1 MTRHTL
7 ATGRAATL
15 IKLAFAAGAKLS
27 AAFIAFGLTAL
38 VTRNMPN
45 DEAGLFLLGFSILA
59 VLSVFFRLGL
69 DNVILRFLSAHGT
82 DAFAQEKLNRG
93 LLWVA
98 TVVIPSTAISMF
110 FSEQIATHIFNKPA
124 FGPVLF
130 WMLLALPAM
139 AIFMLLAMA
148 FQAQHRVVI
157 TTIFQNLGISTIFVA
172 AFGYL
177 WYEQPEVLNAVTAA
191 QIYAGAAGVIFL
203 AALIT
208 WFSQKGISF
217 NVQGYKDSELASASA
232 NLWVSAV
239 MALVTS
245 WSGILIAGSFVS
257 TEELAYLSAAQ
268 RTAMLTS
275 FVLMIVNMVVAPRYA
290 NMWKAGNIAG
300 IQRLAKWS
308 TRGMI
313 AMVTPIIL
321 VMLIFPRQVMGVFGE
336 GFEDAAIL
344 LSIMAIGQFVNVAT
358 GSVGYLLNMSGH
370 EKQYRK
376 VTVSV
381 GVVTIVIS
389 ILSITA
395 FGVVGAALSTAIGVA
410 IQNILAVVLVR
421 NLLGFWI
428 FGFTKSDG

>member
-1 MTRHTL
+1 VQHTL

-82 DAFAQEKLNRG
+82 DAFAQDKLNRG
-93 LLWVA
+93 LLWIA
-98 TVVIPSTAISMF
+98 TIVIPSTALGMF

-157 TTIFQNLGISTIFVA
+157 TTIFQNLGISTLFVA

-203 AALIT
+203 AAIVT
-208 WFSQKGISF
+208 WFSQKGTSF
-217 NVQGYKDSELASASA
+217 NVTSYKDKELTQASI
-232 NLWVSAV
+232 NLWAASIMSLAV
-239 MALVTS
+239 Q
-245 WSGILIAGSFVS
+245 WSGILIGGAMLQAEDVALL
-257 TEELAYLSAAQ
+257 TAAQ

-275 FVLMIVNMVVAPRYA
+275 FVLMVVNMVVAPRYA
-290 NMWKAGNIAG
+290 KLWKEGNLERI
-300 IQRLAKWS
+300 RYLAKWS
-308 TRGMI
+308 TRGMT
-313 AMVTPIIL
+313 AMVLPIVA
-321 VMLIFPRQVMGVFGE
+321 VMIVWPEKVMGLFGN
-336 GFEDAAIL
+336 GFEEATVLLMIL
-344 LSIMAIGQFVNVAT
+344 AVGQFVNVAT
-358 GSVGYLLNMSGH
+358 GSVGYLLNMCGFEIVYRVIVSYSG
-370 EKQYRK
+370 
-376 VTVSV
+376 
-381 GVVTIVIS
+381 VIA
-389 ILSITA
+389 ILLALFLSHF
-395 FGVVGAALSTAIGVA
+395 FGCLGAAYAIALGVI
-410 IQNILAVVLVR
+410 IQNLLAVVSVKR
-421 NLLGFWI
+421 QLGFWV
-428 FGFTKSDG
+428 F

>member
-1 MTRHTL
+1 VQHNL

-82 DAFAQEKLNRG
+82 DAFAQKKLNRG
-93 LLWVA
+93 LLWIA
-98 TVVIPSTAISMF
+98 TLVIPATALGML

-157 TTIFQNLGISTIFVA
+157 TTIFQNLGISTVFVA

-177 WYEQPEVLNAVTAA
+177 WVEQPEVLNAVTAA
-191 QIYAGAAGVIFL
+191 QIYAGAAGAIFL
-203 AALIT
+203 ASLVT

-217 NVQGYKDSELASASA
+217 KVTGYKDKELTSASA
-232 NLWVSAV
+232 NLWVATS
-239 MALVTS
+239 MQLVTT
-245 WSGILIAGSFVS
+245 WAGVLIAGAMVS
-257 TEELAYLSAAQ
+257 SDELAQLSAAQ

-275 FVLMIVNMVVAPRYA
+275 FVLMVVNMVVAPRYA
-290 NMWKAGNIAG
+290 HMWKNSDMAG

-313 AMVTPIIL
+313 AMVAPIVL
-321 VMLIFPRQVMGVFGE
+321 VMMFLPERVMSLFGE
-336 GFEDAAIL
+336 GYEQSAL
-344 LSIMAIGQFVNVAT
+344 LLAIMAVGQFINVAT

-370 EKQYRK
+370 EKDFRR
-376 VTVSV
+376 VTLFV
-381 GVVTIVIS
+381 GPLTIVCAVLFIQWW
-389 ILSITA
+389 
-395 FGVVGAALSTAIGVA
+395 GVTGAALSTATGVGL
-410 IQNILAVVLVR
+410 QNLAALLMVKR
-421 NLLGFWI
+421 RLGFI
-428 FGFTKSDG
+428 PIG

>member
-1 MTRHTL
+1 VQHTL

-98 TVVIPSTAISMF
+98 TVVIPSTALGMF

-157 TTIFQNLGISTIFVA
+157 TTIFQNLGISTVFVA
-172 AFGYL
+172 AFCYL

-191 QIYAGAAGVIFL
+191 QIYAGAAGVIFFASL
-203 AALIT
+203 VT

-217 NVQGYKDSELASASA
+217 NVTSYKDKELTSASA
-232 NLWVSAV
+232 NLWVAGNMSLITV
-239 MALVTS
+239 
-245 WSGILIAGSFVS
+245 WSGILIAGAIVPA
-257 TEELAYLSAAQ
+257 EELAQLSAAQ

-275 FVLMIVNMVVAPRYA
+275 FVLMVVNMVVAPRYA
-290 NMWKAGNIAG
+290 QMWKNDDMAG

-313 AMVTPIIL
+313 AMVAPIIL
-321 VMLIFPRQVMGVFGE
+321 VMVLIPERVMSLFGE
-336 GFEDAAIL
+336 GYEQAAL
-344 LSIMAIGQFVNVAT
+344 LLTIMAVGQFINVAT

-370 EKQYRK
+370 EKDYRR
-376 VTVSV
+376 VTLFV
-381 GVVTIVIS
+381 GPLTIVA
-389 ILSITA
+389 A
-395 FGVVGAALSTAIGVA
+395 FIFTSQCGGIGAAFATALGVA
-410 IQNILAVVLVR
+410 SQNIAALIVVKVK
-421 NLLGFWI
+421 LGFMPVL
-428 FGFTKSDG
+428 

>member
-1 MTRHTL
+1 MTGHTL

-82 DAFAQEKLNRG
+82 DTFAQEKLNRG

-98 TVVIPSTAISMF
+98 TIVIPSTALGMF

-124 FGPVLF
+124 FAPVLF

-177 WYEQPEVLNAVTAA
+177 WVEQPEVLNAVTAA
-191 QIYAGAAGVIFL
+191 QLYAGAAGVIFL

-217 NVQGYKDSELASASA
+217 KVTSYKDKELTSASA
-232 NLWVSAV
+232 NLWVASN
-239 MALVTS
+239 MSLITM
-245 WSGILIAGSFVS
+245 WSGILIAGAIVPA
-257 TEELAYLSAAQ
+257 EELAQLSAAQ

-275 FVLMIVNMVVAPRYA
+275 FVLMVVNMVVAPRYA
-290 NMWKAGNIAG
+290 QMWKNGDMAG

-313 AMVTPIIL
+313 VMVAPIVL
-321 VMLIFPRQVMGVFGE
+321 VMVLLPERVMSLFGDGYE
-336 GFEDAAIL
+336 QAAL
-344 LSIMAIGQFVNVAT
+344 LLAIMAVGQFINVAT
-358 GSVGYLLNMSGH
+358 GSV
-370 EKQYRK
+370 
-376 VTVSV
+376 
-381 GVVTIVIS
+381 
-389 ILSITA
+389 LSLIH
-395 FGVVGAALSTAIGVA
+395 I
-410 IQNILAVVLVR
+410 
-421 NLLGFWI
+421 
-428 FGFTKSDG
+428 

>member
-1 MTRHTL
+1 VSQHTL

-38 VTRNMPN
+38 VTRSMPN

-93 LLWVA
+93 LLWVS
-98 TVVIPSTAISMF
+98 TVVIPSTVLGML

-139 AIFMLLAMA
+139 AIFFLISMA
-148 FQAQHRVVI
+148 FQAQHRVVV
-157 TTIFQNLGISTIFVA
+157 TTVFQNLGISTVFVA

-177 WYEQPEVLNAVTAA
+177 WYEQPEVLNAITAA

-217 NVQGYKDSELASASA
+217 NVTGYKDKELSSASF
-232 NLWVSAV
+232 NLWVAACMSLAV
-239 MALVTS
+239 Q
-245 WSGILIAGSFVS
+245 WSGILISGAVLRA
-257 TEELAYLSAAQ
+257 EDVALLSAAQ
-268 RTAMLTS
+268 RTAMLAS
-275 FVLMIVNMVVAPRYA
+275 FVLMVVNMVVAPRYA
-290 NMWKAGNIAG
+290 RMWKEKDLKRIK
-300 IQRLAKWS
+300 RLAKWS
-308 TRGMI
+308 TRSMTL
-313 AMVTPIIL
+313 MVLPVVTILIVYSSEILSMFGQDFAGGANLLIIMVL
-321 VMLIFPRQVMGVFGE
+321 
-336 GFEDAAIL
+336 
-344 LSIMAIGQFVNVAT
+344 GQLVNVGT
-358 GSVGYLLNMSGH
+358 GSVGYLLNMTGNEAIYRALTIISGVFGMLLA
-370 EKQYRK
+370 YFLIS
-376 VTVSV
+376 TL
-381 GVVTIVIS
+381 GVLGGALAFT
-389 ILSITA
+389 LSGI
-395 FGVVGAALSTAIGVA
+395 F
-410 IQNILAVVLVR
+410 QNILGVIAVR
-421 NLLGFWI
+421 KKLGFWVVL
-428 FGFTKSDG
+428 

>member
-1 MTRHTL
+1 VQHTL

-59 VLSVFFRLGL
+59 VLSIFFRLGL

-98 TVVIPSTAISMF
+98 TVVIPSTALGMF

-148 FQAQHRVVI
+148 FQAQHRVII
-157 TTIFQNLGISTIFVA
+157 TTIFQNLGISTIFVV

-177 WYEQPEVLNAVTAA
+177 WVEQPEVLNAVTAA

-203 AALIT
+203 AALVT

-217 NVQGYKDSELASASA
+217 NVTSYKDKELTSASA
-232 NLWVSAV
+232 NLWVASN
-239 MALVTS
+239 MSLITM
-245 WSGILIAGSFVS
+245 WSGVLIAGAMVS
-257 TEELAYLSAAQ
+257 SQDLAQLSAAQ
-268 RTAMLTS
+268 RTASLVS
-275 FVLMIVNMVVAPRYA
+275 FVIVVVNMVVAPRYA
-290 NMWKAGNIAG
+290 KLWREGELDKIRA
-300 IQRLAKWS
+300 LAKWS
-308 TRGMI
+308 TRAMLLAVIPLVIMI
-313 AMVTPIIL
+313 VFFNENIMSIFGSGYFMAGSL
-321 VMLIFPRQVMGVFGE
+321 LIYMSLGHLF
-336 GFEDAAIL
+336 
-344 LSIMAIGQFVNVAT
+344 NVAT

-370 EKQYRK
+370 ERDFRL
-376 VTVSV
+376 VSLV
-381 GVVTIVIS
+381 SGPIVIIMTM
-389 ILSITA
+389 ILTYSY
-395 FGVVGAALSTAIGVA
+395 GVAGAAISTGVGIA
-410 IQNILAVVLVR
+410 LQNIAAYLMVKIR
-421 NLLGFWI
+421 LGF
-428 FGFTKSDG
+428 FPGF

>member
-1 MTRHTL
+1 MQHTL

-82 DAFAQEKLNRG
+82 DALALEKLNRG

-98 TVVIPSTAISMF
+98 SVVIPSTALGMF

-177 WYEQPEVLNAVTAA
+177 WVEQPEVLNAVTAA

-203 AALIT
+203 AALVT

-217 NVQGYKDSELASASA
+217 NVTSYKDKELASAST
-232 NLWVSAV
+232 NLWVASN
-239 MALVTS
+239 MSLITM
-245 WSGILIAGSFVS
+245 WSGILIAGAIVPA
-257 TEELAYLSAAQ
+257 EELAQLSAAQ

-275 FVLMIVNMVVAPRYA
+275 FVLMVVNMVVAPRYA
-290 NMWKAGNIAG
+290 HMWKNGDMAG

-313 AMVTPIIL
+313 VMVTPVVLIMIIL
-321 VMLIFPRQVMGVFGE
+321 PERVMSLFGR
-336 GFEDAAIL
+336 GFDEAGIL
-344 LSIMAIGQFVNVAT
+344 LAIMAVGQFINVAT

-370 EKQYRK
+370 EKDFRR
-376 VTVSV
+376 VTLFV
-381 GVVTIVIS
+381 GPLTIILVILFTHS
-389 ILSITA
+389 Y
-395 FGVVGAALSTAIGVA
+395 GVVGAAIGTAVGMLMQNLGAIYMVRLRLYFYPIG
-410 IQNILAVVLVR
+410 
-421 NLLGFWI
+421 
-428 FGFTKSDG
+428 